1 MTTLD
6 EPAPDVGGPKRSKSE
21 FSVADAEGLSE
32 KPKSFGRLAWERF
45 LGHRLALI
53 GAVGLVVLVLLF
65 WIGPMLS
72 EYSFDERNVRDRRL
86 GPSLDHWFGTDA
98 IGRDLFVRTAQGGRY
113 SMFIGLLAAGAAT
126 LFGTMM
132 GTLAGFFG
140 KAWDAIVNGLV
151 NLVLTVPA
159 IIVLSVFANKFGA
172 SAIGL
177 SLVLASLLW
186 TRIARVVRGVILSI
200 KEQEY
205 VMAARASGASNLRI
219 MMRHLLP
226 NVVGAVAVE
235 ITLLVGSVIVLETTL
250 SFLGLGVKPPNAS
263 LGTLVADAK
272 GDIDD
277 DPIRV
282 LTPGIFI
289 VLIVLCVNFLG
300 DGLRD
305 ALDPRAK
312 AVDTPDDK
320 KARKTA
326 AKARKRLEQGEDVL
340 GSGYGPAQQRE
351 PGEAPVESRRSEQP

>member
-1 MTTLD
+1 MTTID
-6 EPAPDVGGPKRSKSE
+6 QPASDVDDAASSGSTP
-21 FSVADAEGLSE
+21 SVAEAEGLSE

-53 GAVGLVVLVLLF
+53 GGVGLLLLVLLF
-65 WIGPMLS
+65 WLGPMFS

-86 GPSLDHWFGTDA
+86 GPSADHWFGTDA

-140 KAWDAIVNGLV
+140 KAWDAMVNGLV

-159 IIVLSVFANKFGA
+159 IIVLSVFASKFGA

-177 SLVLASLLW
+177 SLVLAALLW

-219 MMRHLLP
+219 MVRHLLP

-272 GDIDD
+272 GDINS

-312 AVDTPDDK
+312 PADTPDDK
-320 KARKTA
+320 KARKNA
-326 AKARKRLEQGEDVL
+326 AKARKRLARGEDVL
-340 GSGYGPAQQRE
+340 GSEYGVAQQRQPAE
-351 PGEAPVESRRSEQP
+351 PPVELRRKEEP

>member
-6 EPAPDVGGPKRSKSE
+6 APKSE
-21 FSVADAEGLSE
+21 SGEHHPSAADTAAAEGLSE
-32 KPKSFGRLAWERF
+32 TPKSFGRLAWERF
-45 LGHRLALI
+45 LGHRLALV
-53 GAVGLVVLVLLF
+53 GAVGLILLVLLF
-65 WIGPMLS
+65 WIAPVFS
-72 EYSFDERNVRDRRL
+72 EYEFDQRNVADRKQ
-86 GPSLDHWFGTDA
+86 GPSAEHWFGTDE

-113 SMFIGLLAAGAAT
+113 SMQIGLLAAFVAT
-126 LFGTMM
+126 LFGTIL

-140 KAWDAIVNGLV
+140 KFWDVLVNNMV

-172 SAIGL
+172 SAGGL
-177 SLVLASLLW
+177 ALVLAGLLW

-205 VMAARASGASNLRI
+205 IMAARAAGASNMRI
-219 MMRHLLP
+219 MFRHLLP

-235 ITLLVGSVIVLETTL
+235 ITLLVGSVIVLESTL

-272 GDIDD
+272 GDIDS

-312 AVDTPDDK
+312 VADNANSRKAKRAALKASTLSTGRPVANVVVRDGVAVK
-320 KARKTA
+320 KTVD
-326 AKARKRLEQGEDVL
+326 GETD
-340 GSGYGPAQQRE
+340 GFGG
-351 PGEAPVESRRSEQP
+351 RS